1 VDNDT
6 LGNDTTDRGIHDND
20 SRHGDFDGAQAG
32 SGAGPAVAYPAPHPA
47 RKLPG
52 WLADAVIYQIYPQSF
67 ADSDGDG
74 IGDLAG
80 IADRL
85 DYLSWLGVNTV
96 WLNPCF
102 VSEFGDA
109 GYDVAD
115 YLTIAPRYGSNE
127 DFERLIDAAR
137 SRGIRIMLDLV
148 AGHTSHLHPWFKQ
161 SADDPSDDRF
171 IWSDSV
177 HAPVRN
183 WIPSPGRRP
192 GYYLANFYPIQP
204 ALNYGYARLDPA
216 EPWRQPV
223 DAPGPRANRAALR
236 EIMAY
241 WFDRGVSGFRVDMA
255 YSLVKDDP
263 DRSATA
269 ALWGEMRTWIDRE
282 YPDRALLSEWGDPKT
297 SVPAGIH
304 VDFFLHF
311 VGRALRSLWDNG
323 QGSHAAQWGT
333 DPCYFAPEG
342 EGSMKEFLAAWRE
355 ADAAISGSG
364 HIALPSANHDFSRLA
379 CGTRSREMTAPAFAF
394 MLTWPTL
401 PVIYFG
407 DEIGMRYVPGVPDK
421 EGSQLDDQARQGSR
435 TPMQWD
441 ETPNAGFS
449 TAPPER
455 LYLPIDP
462 DEDRPTVAAQR
473 EDENSLLGQV
483 RKLIA
488 LRAAHPA
495 LGAGGTVDVLH
506 TGYPFVYTRGGN
518 HLIVTNPRREPARF
532 DISGL
537 AGAAAGSA
545 PQLRTLAGH
554 GVRIAGRDVE
564 ADGFSYGVFEI
575 G

>member
-1 VDNDT
+1 MDNDT
-6 LGNDTTDRGIHDND
+6 LGNDTTDHALHDPGRQDANGTD
-20 SRHGDFDGAQAG
+20 TTAHGDA
-32 SGAGPAVAYPAPHPA
+32 AVPYPASQAA

-67 ADSDGDG
+67 ADSNGDG
-74 IGDLAG
+74 IGDLNG
-80 IADRL
+80 IHDRL
-85 DYLSWLGVNTV
+85 DYLKWLGVNTV

-115 YLTIAPRYGSNE
+115 YLTIAPRYGSNA
-127 DFERLIDAAR
+127 DFERLIEAAR
-137 SRGIRIMLDLV
+137 SRGIRVMLDLV

-161 SADDPSDDRF
+161 SADDPSDHRY

-177 HAPVRN
+177 HAPVRS

-204 ALNYGYARLDPA
+204 ALNYGYARMDPA

-236 EIMAY
+236 QIMAY
-241 WFDRGVSGFRVDMA
+241 WFERGVSGFRVDMA

-269 ALWGEMRTWIDRE
+269 ALWGEMRAWIDRE

-311 VGRALRSLWDNG
+311 VGRALRSLWDNS
-323 QGSHAAQWGT
+323 QGSHAARWGT

-342 EGSMKEFLAAWRE
+342 EGSMKEFLAYWRE
-355 ADAAISGSG
+355 AEAAINGSG
-364 HIALPSANHDFSRLA
+364 HIALPTANHDFSRLA
-379 CGTRSREMTAPAFAF
+379 CGTRTREMTAPAFAF
-394 MLTWPTL
+394 LLTWPTL

-407 DEIGMRYVPGVPDK
+407 DEIGMRYVPGLPDK
-421 EGSQLDDQARQGSR
+421 EGSQLNDESRQGSR

-441 ETPNAGFS
+441 QTANAGFS
-449 TAPPER
+449 AAPPEK

-473 EDENSLLGQV
+473 EDENSLLNQV
-483 RKLIA
+483 RSLIA
-488 LRAAHPA
+488 LRARHPA
-495 LGAGGTVDVLH
+495 LGSGGTVDVLH

-532 DISGL
+532 DIAGLSGRTGEPVPSLRSL
-537 AGAAAGSA
+537 AG
-545 PQLRTLAGH
+545 R
-554 GVRIAGRDVE
+554 GVRIAGAELE
-564 ADGFSYGVFEI
+564 ADGFSYAVFEI

>member
-20 SRHGDFDGAQAG
+20 SRHGDFDGAQTEP
-32 SGAGPAVAYPAPHPA
+32 GAGPAVLYPAPHPA

-171 IWSDSV
+171 IWSESV

-311 VGRALRSLWDNG
+311 VGRALRSLWDNA

-364 HIALPSANHDFSRLA
+364 HIALPTANHDFSRLA
-379 CGTRSREMTAPAFAF
+379 CGTRTREMTAPAFAF

-441 ETPNAGFS
+441 DTPNAGFS

-473 EDENSLLGQV
+473 EDENSLLSQV

-537 AGAAAGSA
+537 AGAAADSA

-554 GVRIAGRDVE
+554 GVRVAGREVE

>member
-20 SRHGDFDGAQAG
+20 AQPDDFDGAQG
-32 SGAGPAVAYPAPHPA
+32 DSGARPAVPYPAAQAA

-67 ADSDGDG
+67 ADSNGDG
-74 IGDLAG
+74 IGDLDG
-80 IADRL
+80 ITERL
-85 DYLSWLGVNTV
+85 DYLKWLGVNTV

-115 YLTIAPRYGSNE
+115 YLAIAPRYGSNA
-127 DFERLIDAAR
+127 DFERLVEAAR

-171 IWSDSV
+171 IWSDAV

-192 GYYLANFYPIQP
+192 GYYLANFYTIQP

-223 DAPGPRANRAALR
+223 DAAGPQANRAALR

-269 ALWGEMRTWIDRE
+269 ALWGEMRAWIDRE

-311 VGRALRSLWDNG
+311 TGRALRSLWDNA
-323 QGSHAAQWGT
+323 QGSHSAQWGT

-342 EGSMKEFLAAWRE
+342 EGSMKEFLTAWRE
-355 ADAAISGSG
+355 AENAINGSG
-364 HIALPSANHDFSRLA
+364 YIALPTANHDFSRLA
-379 CGTRSREMTAPAFAF
+379 CGTRTREMTAPAFAF
-394 MLTWPTL
+394 LLTWPTL
-401 PVIYFG
+401 PVVYFG

-421 EGSQLDDQARQGSR
+421 EGSQLDDQTRQGSR

-441 ETPNAGFS
+441 DTANAGFS
-449 TAPPER
+449 AAPPEK

-473 EDENSLLGQV
+473 EDQESLLNQV
-483 RKLIA
+483 RRLIA

-495 LGAGGTVDVLH
+495 LGSGGTVEVLN

-518 HLIVTNPRREPARF
+518 HLIVTNPRRDPARF

-537 AGAAAGSA
+537 ALAGQSA
-545 PQLRTLAGH
+545 PRLRSLAGH
-554 GVRIAGRDVE
+554 GVHIAGREVE